1 MRRVV
6 QIGGIRPWSFARTS
20 CGMLPVR
27 SKPDVPWFDS
37 AACPLPTRSKRPP
50 RSTTLVRI
58 GDPDAWWSAM
68 TAVFSSSARPEDTV
82 APGGLA
88 PGKGAMTTASMLA
101 RAPRGLWYGRS
112 VRAQLLIMFVEIGF
126 TAALVAAGVTIL
138 QARKSTRLE
147 VAASLRMA
155 EILVGETADLLQQQ
169 VPAEQFLLNLPSQ
182 LRFVRHLRV
191 SVRDASGLPVTLP
204 GPVAHDDERAPAP
217 AWFVALVAPAVA
229 TREVPIVI
237 NGQHIGSV
245 LLAGEPRDE
254 IAEVWENMVDFAIVC
269 LLVGLTAIAA
279 LYVLLGRVLDP
290 LTALSAGLADLERRN
305 YRVRLARPGALE
317 LAAITDRFN
326 ALAEALAALRA
337 ENVRL
342 NHRLITAQDDERR
355 RTALELHDE
364 VGPSLF
370 GLKANATSIAGAAS
384 TAGADLRALRDRAS
398 DMLAIIEHLQAVNR
412 NMLNRLR
419 PMALGHVPLA
429 DLVSEIVR
437 ERKRQHPDMSFSFMA
452 GKLLPSYGDSSDLTI
467 YRCVQEGLTNVIRH
481 ARAKRVEIALAEA
494 EADRAPIL
502 ELVMRDDGCG
512 LDPAPRLG
520 RGLLGMQERAQALA
534 GSCTI
539 DGAGG
544 RGTTLRVAIPL
555 AARLADAGDARG
567 IAP

>member
-1 MRRVV
+1 
-6 QIGGIRPWSFARTS
+6 
-20 CGMLPVR
+20 
-27 SKPDVPWFDS
+27 
-37 AACPLPTRSKRPP
+37 
-50 RSTTLVRI
+50 
-58 GDPDAWWSAM
+58 M
-68 TAVFSSSARPEDTV
+68 TAVFSSSARPEGTV

-88 PGKGAMTTASMLA
+88 PGKGAMTTASAPA
-101 RAPRGLWYGRS
+101 RAARGPWYGRS
-112 VRAQLLIMFVEIGF
+112 VRAQLLIMFVAIGF

-169 VPAEQFLLNLPSQ
+169 KVPAEQFLANLPSQ

-191 SVRDASGLPVTLP
+191 SVRDASGLPVTPP
-204 GPVAHDDERAPAP
+204 GSGVPDARDDERAPAP
-217 AWFVALVAPAVA
+217 AWFVAFIAPAVA
-229 TREVPIVI
+229 MREVPIVV
-237 NGQHIGSV
+237 NGQRIGSV

-254 IAEVWENMVDFAIVC
+254 IAEVWENTVDFAIVC
-269 LLVGLTAIAA
+269 LLVGLAAIAA
-279 LYVLLGRVLDP
+279 LHVLLGRVLDP

-305 YRVRLARPGALE
+305 FRVRLARPSALE
-317 LAAITDRFN
+317 LAAIADRFN
-326 ALAEALAALRA
+326 ALAAALEGLRQD
-337 ENVRL
+337 NVRL

-384 TAGADLRALRDRAS
+384 AASGCDLPGLRERAK

-412 NMLNRLR
+412 SMLNRLR

-429 DLVSEIVR
+429 DLVSELVG
-437 ERKRQHPDMSFSFMA
+437 ERTRQHPDVSFSFAA
-452 GKLLPSYGDSSDLTI
+452 GKLLPSYGDSTDLTI

-494 EADRAPIL
+494 ETDRAPIL

-512 LDPAPRLG
+512 IGPAPRLG

-539 DGAGG
+539 DGAGD
-544 RGTTLRVAIPL
+544 RGTTLRVAVPL